1 MEYPFRYDKPNIGDT
16 CWFVTETGPVKTTI
30 VDKHDNYFNKN
41 RNIYKEEC
49 EKQEDYLID
58 YWIEDYPYHGLVFG
72 TDLFETYE
80 EAVDTFNS
88 QNELPLKLKYKK
100 EIVFN
105 FNSKGSY
112 PPSNLSN
119 FIKWLQEKLK
129 LVPKKYRNYA
139 IVNVENFDISIYY
152 YRPETKEEEIE
163 RKKFEDYNNE
173 ILKQQEL
180 KLLAEL
186 KEKYR
191 DELPI

>member
-80 EAVDTFNS
+80 EAINVFNS
-88 QNELPLKLKYKK
+88 QNDIPLKLRYKK

-105 FNSKGSY
+105 SKDLY
-112 PPSNLSN
+112 SNLSD
-119 FIKWLQEKLK
+119 FIKLLQEKLK
-129 LVPKKYRNYA
+129 LVPKKYKNQA
-139 IVNVENFDISIYY
+139 IVSIENFNIYY

-163 RKKFEDYNNE
+163 RKNFEDYNS
-173 ILKQQEL
+173 EL
-180 KLLAEL
+180 RRAKALALL
-186 KEKYR
+186 
-191 DELPI
+191 